1 MLITYQA
8 VLPATPLSPELGGL
22 QPSVRTRGRG
32 RCMEGKGTETKKFG
46 DGTKEVAGGK
56 TDRGAGELCKG
67 GNSHYTGDE
76 TQ

>member
-1 MLITYQA
+1 
-8 VLPATPLSPELGGL
+8 
-22 QPSVRTRGRG
+22 
-32 RCMEGKGTETKKFG
+32 MEGKGTETKKFG